1 MTVGKLPSVFKC
13 SLCVVDFPGL
23 NDCGVIEEKRAEVLK
38 AFRAYTTGEDMVLT
52 MEGFCFSPDVGANWS
67 IVCALKVCQDDAE

>member
-1 MTVGKLPSVFKC
+1 MTDPPVIIVWDFCPNYVSFYDTATVVKTPPVFRS

-38 AFRAYTTGEDMVLT
+38 AFRAYTTGEDT
-52 MEGFCFSPDVGANWS
+52 
-67 IVCALKVCQDDAE
+67 ALSSVPLP